1 MEELTTYSYKLKKY
15 FNRAFE
21 EHVKI
26 IDNIPYENIFQFIN
40 LIKSAFVRNNK
51 LMIFGNGGSAADSI
65 HVASEFVNKML
76 KNRQALPAISLCT
89 DPAILTA
96 ISNDLDYSQ
105 IFSRQIEA
113 IGHYNDIAIGIS
125 TSGTSLNILNA
136 FKICK
141 DKNIRTVLFTG
152 DENRIIDD
160 ENIGLIISVN
170 SQITARIQEA
180 HILYWHIICEMI
192 EDDL

>member
-1 MEELTTYSYKLKKY
+1 MEQNTTYPYKLKKY
-15 FNRAFE
+15 FNKAFE

-26 IDNIPYENIFQFIN
+26 VDAIPYENIFQFIN
-40 LIKSAFVRNNK
+40 LIRGTFVRNNK

-89 DPAILTA
+89 DISILTA

-113 IGHYNDIAIGIS
+113 IGHYNDLVVGIS
-125 TSGTSLNILNA
+125 TSGTSPNILKA
-136 FKICK
+136 FSVCK
-141 DKNIRTVLFTG
+141 DKNIKTVLFTG
-152 DENRIIDD
+152 DESRVIERDDID
-160 ENIGLIISVN
+160 LIVSVN